1 MLEPVASRHAA
12 RSSLIR
18 MLAEQIV
25 ADYIHHPESA
35 TTTIKNNENSNLR
48 PLQHRQTA
56 GNLDR

>member
-18 MLAEQIV
+18 LLAEQIV
-25 ADYIHHPESA
+25 ADYIQRPESA
-35 TTTIKNNENSNLR
+35 TTTIKNNESSNLR